1 MDKFLKYIDN
11 KDFVRWVLNPDS
23 QLDTYWNEYQRN
35 NPKEVEQIQLARLL
49 VLQFH
54 SKKENVT
61 ETETDELFTRITS
74 GIGEKQKQKSVSKFA
89 IPIYKYAAIAIL
101 LLAIGATVYYQMSNS
116 FSKIEQLSEVLS
128 TDNPTNS
135 LIVFPD
141 GKSISIDNDN
151 SKIEYQQGGRHIIVN
166 QKDTFSATKNY
177 NGKELNQLI
186 IPYGKKSTITLSDG
200 TMVHINAGSKLMY
213 PSFFDGE
220 ERKVYLVGEGYF
232 EVTHNPDK
240 PFVVETTDLKIEVL
254 GTKFNI
260 SAYPSD
266 NVIETVL
273 VDGKVQVKKSGI
285 NIFGKD
291 YILSPNQCATYNSV
305 KSKIVLKNVDVT
317 DYVSWHLGFLSFKSQ
332 ELSQIVSKIER
343 YYKISIN
350 FNDSGLEKRKIS
362 GKLNLKDEA
371 AADVLKVLA
380 RSAIADVEKINES
393 SYVIK

>member
-1 MDKFLKYIDN
+1 MDKFLKYIDDKN
-11 KDFVRWVLNPDS
+11 FVRWVLNPDS

-54 SKKENVT
+54 SKKEKVT
-61 ETETDELFTRITS
+61 GTETDELFTRITS

-89 IPIYKYAAIAIL
+89 LPIYKYAAIAIL
-101 LLAIGATVYYQMSNS
+101 LLAVGATVYYQWSNS

-151 SKIEYQQGGRHIIVN
+151 SKIEYQQGGRHFIVN
-166 QKDTFSATKNY
+166 QKDTISATKNY
-177 NGKELNQLI
+177 NGKELNLLI

-200 TMVHINAGSKLMY
+200 TLVHINAGSKLMY

-220 ERKVYLVGEGYF
+220 KRKVYLVGEGYF

-266 NVIETVL
+266 NAIETVL
-273 VDGKVQVKKSGI
+273 VDGKVHVKKSGI

-291 YILSPNQCATYNSV
+291 YILSPNQCANYNSV
-305 KSKIVLKNVDVT
+305 NSKISITNVDVT
-317 DYVSWHLGFLSFKSQ
+317 DYVSWHLGFLRFKSQ

-350 FNDSGLEKRKIS
+350 FNDPGLEKRKIS
-362 GKLNLKDEA
+362 GKLILKDEE
-371 AADVLKVLA
+371 AADVLKALA
-380 RSAIADVEKINES
+380 RTATADVEKINES